1 LKFSFDYDILKV
13 MKKEIFKKDLANI
26 VRISKEFNAE
36 KVYLFGS
43 CLEEV
48 ESAQDIDI
56 AVKGVK
62 PERFFEMYGK
72 ILSAVA
78 SEIDLVPMENI
89 RNHFAKRILERGRL
103 IYGN

>member
-1 LKFSFDYDILKV
+1 
-13 MKKEIFKKDLANI
+13 MANI

-36 KVYLFGS
+36 KVYLFLS
-43 CLEEV
+43 CLEKV

-72 ILSAVA
+72 ILSVVA
-78 SEIDLVPMENI
+78 SEIEIDLVPMENI
-89 RNHFAKRILERGRL
+89 RSHFANRILEKGRV